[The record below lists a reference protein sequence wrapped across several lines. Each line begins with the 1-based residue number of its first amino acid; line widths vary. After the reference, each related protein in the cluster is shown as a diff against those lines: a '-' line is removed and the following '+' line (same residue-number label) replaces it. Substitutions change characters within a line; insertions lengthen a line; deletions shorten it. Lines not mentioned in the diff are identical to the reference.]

1 MAEKRIIVLSDGTW
15 ETVGAGVVLTL
26 TPAAYDDLLDGIKEI
41 RDLREGTD
49 IKNTEE
55 IA

>member
-1 MAEKRIIVLSDGTW
+1 MSEKRIIVLSDGTW

-26 TPAAYDDLLDGIKEI
+26 TPAAYDDLLDGIKDI
-41 RDLREGTD
+41 RDLGSND